1 MTGRQGWIGV
11 IALLLS
17 VTSPLKAREIW
28 TDGVPDAY
36 FKHFVEFYKA
46 DPSAMGRWA
55 TGLTR
60 ISTEQLDYT
69 LKALDTTQFTY
80 LYPMEI
86 KGYDLPRHNG
96 IPTEELSLMAVRAGK
111 LIPVPYQID
120 EFDKTGLI
128 WIEGENDSKAE
139 GDPRIFDDFD
149 ELVFMFRDGGWDRF
163 DPAQHTLAEGQM
175 LEEIRLDSPRNK
187 PRYLYL
193 VRNNSER
200 SRADYV
206 QVDLDEGWIQTTLM
220 RMEFEPKDFTQIQSM
235 APRLGPHKDE
245 NVFDNIYVNI
255 STGILNQNLRVDLD
269 TRKNIKATP
278 LAVKDG
284 AVRASMLVKARVW
297 YAYLPT
303 FFSQKFQVDF
313 YEQSVTIPSRFAIGS
328 MKVLKF
334 FLMFLREPRIHFA
347 IDFQNLDGARLT
359 FDSVYDN
366 KQYGIVDGTMSDFET
381 RMNATR
387 LPGDWLHLDSNQGW
401 EMFFSNH
408 MPVVPNGLFD
418 AFLDGVTMNMFY
430 EDDANSTTKYEHD
443 PGATPRLGF
452 QSEGIPDTVIDLM
465 GAIPKL
471 DFQNMDSLGEA
482 IVALAAAEQDGAFE
496 KYDEVVNKKLAELK
510 ADGRIGT
517 VDALAD
523 AFIAD
528 LDRMNFSGI
537 PRDTFNQIVH
547 QAIVDTT
554 PAVDQI
560 HHGKVLARMITLA
573 SDQGIDIR
581 RLRYATMDNTLW
593 FPAWVG
599 EGGASD
605 FQWQVSHAPTATPL
619 GPVAVPASK
628 PAHPPEAAPAATAPA
643 ATSPSG
649 SSATAP

>member
-128 WIEGENDSKAE
+128 WIEGHNDHKPE
-139 GDPRIFDDFD
+139 GEPGIFDDFD
-149 ELVFMFRDGGWDRF
+149 ELAFMFRDGGWDRF
-163 DPAQHTLAEGQM
+163 DPQQHELKAGSM
-175 LEEIRLDSPRNK
+175 LEEIRLDSPRNQ
-187 PRYLYL
+187 PRYIYL

-206 QVDLDEGWIQTTLM
+206 QVDLESGRIETTLM
-220 RMEFEPKDFTQIQSM
+220 QMDYDAKDFTQIKGMS
-235 APRLGPHKDE
+235 PRLGPHKDK
-245 NVFDNIYVNI
+245 NVIDNIYVNI
-255 STGILNQNLRVDLD
+255 STGIFNQNLRVDLD

-278 LAVKDG
+278 VAVKDG
-284 AVRASMLVKARVW
+284 AVRASILVKARIW
-297 YAYLPT
+297 YAFMPT

-328 MKVLKF
+328 VKVLKF
-334 FLMFLREPRIHFA
+334 FMMFLREPRIHFA
-347 IDFQNLDGARLT
+347 IDFHNLDGARIT
-359 FDSVYDN
+359 YDSVYG
-366 KQYGIVDGTMSDFET
+366 KGQYGIVDGEMNDFEHT
-381 RMNATR
+381 LGATR
-387 LPGDWLHLDSNQGW
+387 LPGDWLHMDSNQGW

-408 MPVVPNGLFD
+408 MPVVPDGLFD
-418 AFLDGVTMNMFY
+418 AFLNGMSMNMFY
-430 EDDANSTTKYEHD
+430 EDDKASTTKYERH

-452 QSEGIPDTVIDLM
+452 ESEGMPRTVIDLL

-471 DFQNMDSLGEA
+471 DYLDMDSLGEA
-482 IVALAAAEQDGAFE
+482 ILALADAEEDGAFD
-496 KYDEVVNKKLAELK
+496 KYDEVVNQRLRELK
-510 ADGRIGT
+510 KQGRFPS
-517 VDALAD
+517 VANLAD
-523 AFIAD
+523 AFLAD
-528 LDRMNFSGI
+528 LNRMNFSGI
-537 PRDTFNQIVH
+537 ARDDFNSLMR
-547 QAIVDTT
+547 QAILDTT
-554 PAVDQI
+554 KQVDQVR
-560 HHGKVLARMITLA
+560 HGKVLQRMVQLA
-573 SDQGIDIR
+573 KERNIDIAG
-581 RLRYATMDNTLW
+581 LRYATMDNTLW

-599 EGGASD
+599 EGGAAD
-605 FQWQVSHAPTATPL
+605 FHWQGSHAPSATPL
-619 GPVAVPASK
+619 GPVSASV
-628 PAHPPEAAPAATAPA
+628 ATAP
-643 ATSPSG
+643 
-649 SSATAP
+649 